1 MPDGGTKL
9 PAALA
14 IASEGALTLIGAS
27 LNKLVF
33 STILRS
39 RRRPMQEASAY
50 GATSPSM
57 RGSAKDRNPPTRSRH
72 ADQMQRKAPANPR
85 FPHLDE
91 LQPAAWKR
99 PFPSPPRPLQ
109 K

>member
-1 MPDGGTKL
+1 MSSVEHRGDSSSPELCVRESAVLTGQMRQHAGTRITSMLGAANATPGGRFPYAGWRDET
-9 PAALA
+9 AALA

-50 GATSPSM
+50 
-57 RGSAKDRNPPTRSRH
+57 
-72 ADQMQRKAPANPR
+72 
-85 FPHLDE
+85 
-91 LQPAAWKR
+91 
-99 PFPSPPRPLQ
+99 
-109 K
+109 